1 MVNAV
6 SPYIGWCIYDQPL
19 HPHGEGVVTFPRQV
33 AMVEVGRLAADGG
46 SESQWPSAAGRVTSS
61 NGT

>member
-19 HPHGEGVVTFPRQV
+19 HPHGEGVVTFPDRW
-33 AMVEVGRLAADGG
+33 RWWRWAAL
-46 SESQWPSAAGRVTSS
+46 PRMAAANRSGPQPRAVSLK
-61 NGT
+61 